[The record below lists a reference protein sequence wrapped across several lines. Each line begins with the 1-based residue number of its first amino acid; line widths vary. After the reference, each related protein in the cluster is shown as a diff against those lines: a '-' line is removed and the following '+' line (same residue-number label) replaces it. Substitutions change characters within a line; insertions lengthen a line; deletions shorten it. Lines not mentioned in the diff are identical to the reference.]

1 MSASRGVVSVPLDLQ
16 KKCEERWVARFARPA
31 LSAAPQRH
39 QPESQNQ
46 QLAASANAKQITNG
60 VEAAVSMPPQAT

>member
-1 MSASRGVVSVPLDLQ
+1 MSVPLDLQ
-16 KKCEERWVARFARPA
+16 KKCEERWLARFARPA
-31 LSAAPQRH
+31 PSEAPQRH

-46 QLAASANAKQITNG
+46 QLAASAKAKQITDG